1 MRPKVLEKLKK
12 INDLIAEEMEVF
24 DQYRLT
30 GSLSVQLYIKEG
42 MINVVDISPKNTM
55 KI

>member
-1 MRPKVLEKLKK
+1 MRAKVHEKLEKIKK
-12 INDLIAEEMEVF
+12 LIEDEVETF

-30 GSLSVQLYIKEG
+30 GSLSVNIHIKEG
-42 MINVVDISPKNTM
+42 MINIIDISPKNTM

>member
-1 MRPKVLEKLKK
+1 MRPKVFEKLKE

-30 GSLSVQLYIKEG
+30 GSLLIQLHITEG